1 MNVQGLTA
9 TISLKNNMTPVL
21 NNIIST
27 MNMVVNSAN
36 KVNGATEGMFAP
48 GALDAAKRNLQEA
61 QAQMALI
68 GDATQEVELKQKAYN
83 QELSKGQQLAGS
95 LKGKIMAMAG
105 AYAGIRS
112 VKMFVGASDELAQT
126 KARLDSINTSFAN
139 SNEFMNAI
147 YQSAKRSRGE
157 LMMTADVVAKLSMQ
171 ARDAFSNNQE
181 AIQFAELLN
190 KTFTLSGTDAA
201 GVQSVMYN
209 LTQAMASGVLRGQD
223 LNAVMANAPML
234 VQKIAEELQVPMG
247 QVRELAAEGKLSA
260 DVVKNALLHS
270 AEEING
276 EFRKMPRTFSQMVTS
291 MKNDFLIAMQPAT
304 EAFNRFINAEGFR
317 AFAEDAAV
325 AVRFVGSLL
334 GVAVRGL
341 LALANAALVA
351 WQYVKV
357 PILSVAA
364 AMAVYNAQ
372 LLLTKGLHA
381 AAAGVSFLLATA
393 QGILAIATGETTF
406 AQMALNNALFACPM
420 VWILSLIFGVVAGL
434 VLLCK
439 HIFFVGDTSFRVI
452 GGIMGAAAAGCTFIY
467 NLLVRMVNGVLDD
480 IIKMDNGFKGFAES
494 VSACMA
500 AVATN
505 IKRTFAEAI
514 NWILDKVR
522 SAASMV
528 DGIAGTNY
536 AGSIGRVST
545 KVSDWGSRGYTGVK
559 FARLNVQKIAD
570 QKVQEKSIAGAY
582 GKWYDKGARATDF
595 MKHAL
600 LGGENG
606 AMKKQVEDLQK
617 QSPLAKPSSAP
628 EPSKGGKGEK
638 GGSRAAKDTAKHTQ
652 DIKKKLDQG
661 IDINNEDLKYL
672 REIATARA
680 IDQYSIGLDKVM
692 VEVKNSFGDVYEK
705 ADLDGWQSSL
715 VEGLTEAIYQSVG
728 GGGLATT

>member
-48 GALDAAKRNLQEA
+48 GALDVAKRNLQEA

-83 QELSKGQQLAGS
+83 QELSKGQQLASS

-223 LNAVMANAPML
+223 LNAVMANAPIL
-234 VQKIAEELQVPMG
+234 VQKIANEMNVPVG
-247 QVRELAAEGKLSA
+247 KIRELAAEGKLSA
-260 DVVKNALLHS
+260 DVVKNALLNAS
-270 AEEING
+270 GEINA
-276 EFRKMPRTFSQMVTS
+276 EFSKMPVTFGQMVTS
-291 MKNDFLIAMQPAT
+291 LKNDFIMAMEPAMEVFNKFINSKHFKAFADDAAIAARFIGDMLTFAIEGFLGLANMVLIAW
-304 EAFNRFINAEGFR
+304 EY
-317 AFAEDAAV
+317 
-325 AVRFVGSLL
+325 L
-334 GVAVRGL
+334 
-341 LALANAALVA
+341 
-351 WQYVKV
+351 KV
-357 PILSVAA
+357 PILAVVTAL
-364 AMAVYNAQ
+364 AVYNAQ
-372 LLLTKGLHA
+372 LLITKGLHL
-381 AAAGVSFLLATA
+381 AAAGISFLLATA
-393 QGILAIATGETTF
+393 HGILSIALGQTTF
-406 AQMALNNALFACPM
+406 AQMALNNALFACPI
-420 VWILSLIFGVVAGL
+420 VWILALIFGIIGGL
-434 VLLCK
+434 IMLCK
-439 HIFFVGDTSFRVI
+439 HIFFVGDTTFSVV
-452 GGIMGAAAAGCTFIY
+452 GGIVGTVY
-467 NLLVRMVNGVLDD
+467 
-480 IIKMDNGFKGFAES
+480 
-494 VSACMA
+494 A
-500 AVATN
+500 AVAFLRNLFVRMINGCLNDIQTFYN
-505 IKRTFAEAI
+505 GIVKFVNSGSSAFQKFAMTIKRVMADAI
-514 NWILDKVR
+514 NDVLSKIR
-522 SAASMV
+522 TAASML
-528 DGIAGTNY
+528 DSIAGTSFS
-536 AGSIGRVST
+536 GRIGNIST
-545 KVSDWGSRGYTGVK
+545 KVSNWGSSSFTPINVAPLKLKEVSVSDAYQKGYNIGANAT
-559 FARLNVQKIAD
+559 
-570 QKVQEKSIAGAY
+570 KSL
-582 GKWYDKGARATDF
+582 KDN
-595 MKHAL
+595 M
-600 LGGENG
+600 LGG
-606 AMKKQVEDLQK
+606 ADLKKQMADLQK
-617 QSPLAKPSSAP
+617 QNPLANPSSSP
-628 EPSKGGKGEK
+628 GGGKGSKGSK
-638 GGSRAAKDTAKHTQ
+638 GGSRAAKDTAKNTK
-652 DIKKKLDQG
+652 DIKKKLDEG
-661 IDINNEDLKYL
+661 IEIKNEDLKYL

-692 VEVKNSFGDVYEK
+692 VEVTNSFGDVHENV
-705 ADLDGWQSSL
+705 DLDGWQSGI
-715 VEGLTEAIYQSVG
+715 VEGLTEAIHNSVG

>member
-68 GDATQEVELKQKAYN
+68 GDATQEMELKQKAYN
-83 QELSKGQQLAGS
+83 QELSKGQQLASS

-234 VQKIAEELQVPMG
+234 VQKIANEMNVPVG
-247 QVRELAAEGKLSA
+247 KIRELAAEGKLSA
-260 DVVKNALLHS
+260 DVVKNALLNAS
-270 AEEING
+270 GEINA
-276 EFRKMPRTFSQMVTS
+276 EFNKMPVTFGQMITS
-291 MKNDFLIAMQPAT
+291 IKNDFIMAMEPAL
-304 EAFNRFINAEGFR
+304 EVFNKFINSKHFR
-317 AFAEDAAV
+317 AFADDAAV
-325 AVRFVGSLL
+325 AVKFVGDMLTFAIEGFL
-334 GVAVRGL
+334 G
-341 LALANAALVA
+341 LANMVLIA
-351 WQYVKV
+351 WEYLKI
-357 PILSVAA
+357 PILAVVTAL
-364 AMAVYNAQ
+364 AVYNAQ
-372 LLLTKGLHA
+372 LLITKGLHL
-381 AAAGVSFLLATA
+381 AAAGISFLLATA
-393 QGILAIATGETTF
+393 HGILSIALGQTTF
-406 AQMALNNALFACPM
+406 AQMALNNALFACPI
-420 VWILSLIFGVVAGL
+420 VWILALIFGIIGGL
-434 VLLCK
+434 IMLCK
-439 HIFFVGDTSFRVI
+439 HIFFVGNTTFSVV
-452 GGIMGAAAAGCTFIY
+452 GGIVGAVY
-467 NLLVRMVNGVLDD
+467 
-480 IIKMDNGFKGFAES
+480 
-494 VSACMA
+494 A
-500 AVATN
+500 AVAFLRNLFVRMINGCLNDIQTFYN
-505 IKRTFAEAI
+505 GIVKFVNSGSSAFQKFAMTIKRVMADAI
-514 NWILDKVR
+514 NDVLSKIR
-522 SAASMV
+522 TAASML
-528 DGIAGTNY
+528 DSIAGTSF
-536 AGSIGRVST
+536 AGRIGNLST
-545 KVSDWGSRGYTGVK
+545 KVSSWGSSSFTPIDVTPLKLKEVSVNDAYQKGYNIGANATQSAKDAMFG
-559 FARLNVQKIAD
+559 AD
-570 QKVQEKSIAGAY
+570 
-582 GKWYDKGARATDF
+582 
-595 MKHAL
+595 L
-600 LGGENG
+600 
-606 AMKKQVEDLQK
+606 KKQMADLQK
-617 QSPLAKPSSAP
+617 QNPLANPSSSP
-628 EPSKGGKGEK
+628 GGGKGSKGSK
-638 GGSRAAKDTAKHTQ
+638 GGSRAAKDTAKNTK
-652 DIKKKLDQG
+652 DIKKKLDEG
-661 IDINNEDLKYL
+661 IEIKNEDLKYL

-692 VEVKNSFGDVYEK
+692 VEVTNSFGDVHENV
-705 ADLDGWQSSL
+705 DLDGWQSGI
-715 VEGLTEAIYQSVG
+715 VEGLTEAIHNSVG

>member
-68 GDATQEVELKQKAYN
+68 GDATQEVELKHKAYN
-83 QELSKGQQLAGS
+83 QELSKSQQFASG
-95 LKGKIMAMAG
+95 LKGKIMAMVG
-105 AYAGIRS
+105 AYAGIRG

-171 ARDAFSNNQE
+171 AKDAFADNQE

-234 VQKIAEELQVPMG
+234 VQKIANEMNVPVG
-247 QVRELAAEGKLSA
+247 KIRDLAAEGKLSA
-260 DVVKNALLHS
+260 DVVKNALLNAS
-270 AEEING
+270 GEINA
-276 EFRKMPRTFSQMVTS
+276 EFSKMPVTFGQMVTS
-291 MKNDFLIAMQPAT
+291 LKNDFIMAMEPALEVFNKFINSKHFKAFADDAAIAARFIGEMLTFAIEGFLGLANVVLIAW
-304 EAFNRFINAEGFR
+304 EY
-317 AFAEDAAV
+317 
-325 AVRFVGSLL
+325 L
-334 GVAVRGL
+334 
-341 LALANAALVA
+341 
-351 WQYVKV
+351 KV
-357 PILSVAA
+357 PILAVVTAL
-364 AMAVYNAQ
+364 AVYNAQ
-372 LLLTKGLHA
+372 LLITKGLHLA
-381 AAAGVSFLLATA
+381 VSGLSFLHATA
-393 QGILAIATGETTF
+393 QGFLAVALGQTTF
-406 AQMALNNALFACPM
+406 AQMALNNALFACPI
-420 VWILSLIFGVVAGL
+420 VWILALIFGIIGGL
-434 VLLCK
+434 IMLCK
-439 HIFFVGDTSFRVI
+439 HIFFVGDTTFSVI
-452 GGIMGAAAAGCTFIY
+452 GGIMGMVAVACTFIY
-467 NLLVRMVNGVLDD
+467 NLFVRIVNGVTDD
-480 IIKMDNGFKGFAES
+480 IIMMDNGFKRFGES
-494 VSACMA
+494 VSAAMA
-500 AVATN
+500 RTASN

-514 NWILDKVR
+514 NWVLDKVR
-522 SAASMV
+522 SAASML

-536 AGSIGRVST
+536 AGSIGQVSA
-545 KVSDWGSRGYTGVK
+545 KVNDWGNQGYTAVK
-559 FARLNVQKIAD
+559 FERINIPKITSH
-570 QKVQEKSIAGAY
+570 KMQEKSTADAY
-582 GKWYDKGARATDF
+582 AKWYNKGANATKSLKDNMF
-595 MKHAL
+595 
-600 LGGENG
+600 GG
-606 AMKKQVEDLQK
+606 ADLKKQMADLQK
-617 QSPLAKPSSAP
+617 QNPLAKPSSSP
-628 EPSKGGKGEK
+628 GGGKGSK
-638 GGSRAAKDTAKHTQ
+638 GGSRAAKDTAKNTK
-652 DIKKKLDQG
+652 DIKKKLDEG
-661 IDINNEDLKYL
+661 IDIKNEDLKYL

-692 VEVKNSFGDVYEK
+692 VEVTNSFGDVHENV
-705 ADLDGWQSSL
+705 DLDGWQSGI
-715 VEGLTEAIYQSVG
+715 VEGLTEAIHNSVG

>member
-83 QELSKGQQLAGS
+83 QELSKGQQLASS

-234 VQKIAEELQVPMG
+234 VQKIANEMNVPVG
-247 QVRELAAEGKLSA
+247 KIRELAAEGKLSA
-260 DVVKNALLHS
+260 DVVKNALLNAS
-270 AEEING
+270 GEINA
-276 EFRKMPRTFSQMVTS
+276 EFNKMPVTFGQMITS
-291 MKNDFLIAMQPAT
+291 IKNDFIMAMEPAL
-304 EAFNRFINAEGFR
+304 EVFNKFINSKHFK
-317 AFAEDAAV
+317 AFADDAAV
-325 AVRFVGSLL
+325 AVKFVGDMLTFTIEGFL
-334 GVAVRGL
+334 G
-341 LALANAALVA
+341 LANMVLIA
-351 WQYVKV
+351 WEYLKV
-357 PILSVAA
+357 PILAVVTAL
-364 AMAVYNAQ
+364 AVYNTQ
-372 LLLTKGLHA
+372 LLITKGLHL
-381 AAAGVSFLLATA
+381 AAAGISFLLATA
-393 QGILAIATGETTF
+393 HGILAIALGQTTF
-406 AQMALNNALFACPM
+406 AQMALNNALFACPI
-420 VWILSLIFGVVAGL
+420 VWILALIFGIIGGL
-434 VLLCK
+434 IMLCK
-439 HIFFVGDTSFRVI
+439 HIFFVGDTTFSVI
-452 GGIMGAAAAGCTFIY
+452 GGIMGMVAVACTFIY
-467 NLLVRMVNGVLDD
+467 NLFVRMVNGVIDD
-480 IIKMDNGFKGFAES
+480 IIMMDNGFKKFGES
-494 VSACMA
+494 VSAAMA
-500 AVATN
+500 RTASN

-514 NWILDKVR
+514 NWVLDKVR
-522 SAASMV
+522 SAAAML

-536 AGSIGRVST
+536 AGSIGQVSG
-545 KVSDWGSRGYTGVK
+545 KVSDWGNQGYTAVK
-559 FARLNVQKIAD
+559 FERINIPKITSY
-570 QKVQEKSIAGAY
+570 KMQEKSTADAY
-582 GKWYDKGARATDF
+582 AKWYNKGANATKSLKDN
-595 MKHAL
+595 M
-600 LGGENG
+600 LGG
-606 AMKKQVEDLQK
+606 ADLKKQMADLQK
-617 QSPLAKPSSAP
+617 QNPLANPSSSP
-628 EPSKGGKGEK
+628 GGGKGSKGSK
-638 GGSRAAKDTAKHTQ
+638 GGSRAAKDTAKNTK
-652 DIKKKLDQG
+652 DIKKKLDEG
-661 IDINNEDLKYL
+661 IEIKNEDLKYL

-692 VEVKNSFGDVYEK
+692 VEVTNSFGDVHENV
-705 ADLDGWQSSL
+705 DLDGWQSGI
-715 VEGLTEAIYQSVG
+715 VEGLTEAIHNSVG

>member
-83 QELSKGQQLAGS
+83 QELSKGQQLASS

-234 VQKIAEELQVPMG
+234 VQKIANEMNVPVG
-247 QVRELAAEGKLSA
+247 KIRELAAEGKLSA
-260 DVVKNALLHS
+260 DVVKNALLNAS
-270 AEEING
+270 GEINA
-276 EFRKMPRTFSQMVTS
+276 EFSKMPVTFGQMVTS
-291 MKNDFLIAMQPAT
+291 LKNNFIMAMEPALEVFNKFINSKHFKAFADDAAIAARFIGDMLTFAIEGFLGLANVVLIAW
-304 EAFNRFINAEGFR
+304 EY
-317 AFAEDAAV
+317 
-325 AVRFVGSLL
+325 L
-334 GVAVRGL
+334 
-341 LALANAALVA
+341 
-351 WQYVKV
+351 KV
-357 PILSVAA
+357 PILAVVTAL
-364 AMAVYNAQ
+364 AVYNAQ
-372 LLLTKGLHA
+372 LLITKGLHLA
-381 AAAGVSFLLATA
+381 AVGISFLLATA
-393 QGILAIATGETTF
+393 HGILSIALGQTTF
-406 AQMALNNALFACPM
+406 AQMALNNALFACPI
-420 VWILSLIFGVVAGL
+420 VWILALIFGIIGGL
-434 VLLCK
+434 IMLCK
-439 HIFFVGDTSFRVI
+439 HIFFVGDTTFSVI
-452 GGIMGAAAAGCTFIY
+452 GGIMGMVAVACTFIY
-467 NLLVRMVNGVLDD
+467 NLFVRMVNGVIDD
-480 IIKMDNGFKGFAES
+480 IIMMDNGFKKFGES
-494 VSACMA
+494 VSAAMA
-500 AVATN
+500 RTASN

-514 NWILDKVR
+514 NWVLDKVR
-522 SAASMV
+522 SAAAML

-536 AGSIGRVST
+536 AGSIGQVSG
-545 KVSDWGSRGYTGVK
+545 KVSDWGNQGYTAVK
-559 FARLNVQKIAD
+559 FERINIPKITSY
-570 QKVQEKSIAGAY
+570 KMQEKSTADAY
-582 GKWYDKGARATDF
+582 AKWYNKGANATKSLKDN
-595 MKHAL
+595 M
-600 LGGENG
+600 LGG
-606 AMKKQVEDLQK
+606 ADLKKQMADLQK
-617 QSPLAKPSSAP
+617 QNPLANPSSSP
-628 EPSKGGKGEK
+628 GGGKGSKGSK
-638 GGSRAAKDTAKHTQ
+638 GGSRAAKDTAKNTK
-652 DIKKKLDQG
+652 DIKKKLDEG
-661 IDINNEDLKYL
+661 IEIKNEDLKYL

-692 VEVKNSFGDVYEK
+692 VEVTNSFGDVHENV
-705 ADLDGWQSSL
+705 DLDGWQSGI
-715 VEGLTEAIYQSVG
+715 VEGLTEAIHNSVG

>member
-83 QELSKGQQLAGS
+83 QELSKGQQLASS

-234 VQKIAEELQVPMG
+234 VQKIANEMNVPVG
-247 QVRELAAEGKLSA
+247 KIRELAAEGKLSA
-260 DVVKNALLHS
+260 DVVKNALLNAS
-270 AEEING
+270 GEINA
-276 EFRKMPRTFSQMVTS
+276 EFSKMPVTFGQMVTS
-291 MKNDFLIAMQPAT
+291 LKNNFIMAMEPALEVFNKFINSKHFKAFADDAAIAARFIGDMLTFAIEGFLGLANMVLIAW
-304 EAFNRFINAEGFR
+304 EY
-317 AFAEDAAV
+317 
-325 AVRFVGSLL
+325 L
-334 GVAVRGL
+334 
-341 LALANAALVA
+341 
-351 WQYVKV
+351 KV
-357 PILSVAA
+357 PILAVVTAL
-364 AMAVYNAQ
+364 AVYNAQ
-372 LLLTKGLHA
+372 LLITKGLHLA
-381 AAAGVSFLLATA
+381 AVGISFLLATA
-393 QGILAIATGETTF
+393 HGILSIALGQTTF
-406 AQMALNNALFACPM
+406 AQMALNNALFACPI
-420 VWILSLIFGVVAGL
+420 VWILALIFGIIGGL
-434 VLLCK
+434 IMLCK
-439 HIFFVGDTSFRVI
+439 HIFFVGDTTFSVI
-452 GGIMGAAAAGCTFIY
+452 GGIMGMVAVACTFIY
-467 NLLVRMVNGVLDD
+467 NLFVRMVNGVIDD
-480 IIKMDNGFKGFAES
+480 IIMMDNGFKKFGES
-494 VSACMA
+494 VSATMA
-500 AVATN
+500 RTASN

-514 NWILDKVR
+514 NWVLDKVR
-522 SAASMV
+522 SAAAML

-536 AGSIGRVST
+536 AGSIGQVSG
-545 KVSDWGSRGYTGVK
+545 KVSDWGNQGYTAVK
-559 FARLNVQKIAD
+559 FERINIPKITSY
-570 QKVQEKSIAGAY
+570 KMQEKSTADAY
-582 GKWYDKGARATDF
+582 AKWYNKGANATKSLKDN
-595 MKHAL
+595 M
-600 LGGENG
+600 LGG
-606 AMKKQVEDLQK
+606 ADLKKQMADLQK
-617 QSPLAKPSSAP
+617 QNPLANPSSSP
-628 EPSKGGKGEK
+628 GGGKGSKGSK
-638 GGSRAAKDTAKHTQ
+638 GGSRAAKDTAKNTK
-652 DIKKKLDQG
+652 DIKKKLDEG
-661 IDINNEDLKYL
+661 IEIKNEDLKYL

-692 VEVKNSFGDVYEK
+692 VEVTNSFGDVHENV
-705 ADLDGWQSSL
+705 DLDGWQSGI
-715 VEGLTEAIYQSVG
+715 VEGLTEAIHNSVG

>member
-83 QELSKGQQLAGS
+83 QELSKGQQLASS

-234 VQKIAEELQVPMG
+234 VQKIANEMNVPVG
-247 QVRELAAEGKLSA
+247 KIRELAAEGKLSA
-260 DVVKNALLHS
+260 DVVKNALLNAS
-270 AEEING
+270 GEINA
-276 EFRKMPRTFSQMVTS
+276 EFNKMPVTFGQMITS
-291 MKNDFLIAMQPAT
+291 IKNDFIMAMEPAL
-304 EAFNRFINAEGFR
+304 EVFNKFINSKHFK
-317 AFAEDAAV
+317 AFADDAAV
-325 AVRFVGSLL
+325 AVKFVGDMLTFAIEGFL
-334 GVAVRGL
+334 G
-341 LALANAALVA
+341 LANMVLIA
-351 WQYVKV
+351 WEYLKV
-357 PILSVAA
+357 PILAVVTAL
-364 AMAVYNAQ
+364 AVYNAQ
-372 LLLTKGLHA
+372 LLITKGLHL
-381 AAAGVSFLLATA
+381 AAAGLSFLHATA
-393 QGILAIATGETTF
+393 QGILAVALGQTTF
-406 AQMALNNALFACPM
+406 AQMALNNALFACPI
-420 VWILSLIFGVVAGL
+420 VWILALIFGIIGGL
-434 VLLCK
+434 IMLCK
-439 HIFFVGDTSFRVI
+439 HIFFVGDTTFSVV
-452 GGIMGAAAAGCTFIY
+452 GGIMGMVAVACTFIY
-467 NLLVRMVNGVLDD
+467 NLFVRMVNGVIDD
-480 IIKMDNGFKGFAES
+480 IIMMDNGFKKFGES
-494 VSACMA
+494 VSAAMA
-500 AVATN
+500 RTASN

-514 NWILDKVR
+514 NWVLDKVR
-522 SAASMV
+522 SAAAML

-536 AGSIGRVST
+536 AGSIGQVSG
-545 KVSDWGSRGYTGVK
+545 KVSDWGNQGYTAVK
-559 FARLNVQKIAD
+559 FERINIPKITSY
-570 QKVQEKSIAGAY
+570 KMQEKSTADAY
-582 GKWYDKGARATDF
+582 AKWYNKGANATKSAKDAMF
-595 MKHAL
+595 
-600 LGGENG
+600 G
-606 AMKKQVEDLQK
+606 ADLKKQMADLQK
-617 QSPLAKPSSAP
+617 QNPLANPSSSP
-628 EPSKGGKGEK
+628 GGGKGSKGSK
-638 GGSRAAKDTAKHTQ
+638 GGSRAAKDTAKNTK
-652 DIKKKLDQG
+652 DIKKKLDEG
-661 IDINNEDLKYL
+661 IDIKNEDLKYL

-692 VEVKNSFGDVYEK
+692 VEVTNSFGDVHENV
-705 ADLDGWQSSL
+705 DLDGWQSGL
-715 VEGLTEAIYQSVG
+715 VEGLTEAIHNSVG